1 MEDLHRPGLPP
12 REHSADAPESAD
24 RPFVWIAAVITVFML
39 IGLVL
44 FGTIRHENNA
54 SNANLNMEPGM
65 TTGAAPTLPSKP
77 ES

>member
-24 RPFVWIAAVITVFML
+24 SPFMWIAGVITVFVL

-44 FGTIRHENNA
+44 FGTIGRENNA
-54 SNANLNMEPGM
+54 SNANLNTEPGV
-65 TTGAAPTLPSKP
+65 TTGAAPTSPSKP
-77 ES
+77 GR